1 MDRKNQNFD
10 VIIVGGGIVALTAC
24 LILAQEGFKIGVICN
39 QLKGSNNKNTTNTR
53 SLAVTQT
60 SMRIFDTIGLGKKIK
75 KNSYSFDEIEVFDA
89 HLREIS
95 CYPNITF
102 NHRQKNSGSLGQIIK
117 SEHMRKIIFNEVTN
131 LKNVSF
137 VQYNNI
143 NQVFYNDQKI
153 FIRINKYHS
162 LSANI
167 CIVADGKNSALSKAL
182 GVKGIK
188 KDYKQSSLTFDFSY
202 KNTDCLRSKAYQF
215 FFPGGPL
222 ALLPLSKDIF
232 SVVWTLKV
240 HEAKRLHNLSSKD
253 FLFLFNK
260 KCMNIFRDI
269 KLLSKINI
277 NPLSHYNANKY
288 VHDRFVLVGDSAH
301 FIHPIA
307 GQGLNIGLKDV
318 ALLAEVIVDH
328 YRLGLDIGNPIHLKK
343 YQTLRRIDNAIVA
356 RGSEY
361 LNAIFSKKSNI
372 LSFARGIG
380 FNAINNLA
388 LVKNFLTECGKGNF
402 GYLPRL
408 SRGKKI

>member
-1 MDRKNQNFD
+1 MNRKYQNFD

-24 LILAQEGFKIGVICN
+24 LILAQEGFKIGIICN
-39 QLKGSNNKNTTNTR
+39 QPKGNNNKNTTGTR

-102 NHRQKNSGSLGQIIK
+102 NHSKKNSDSLGRIIK
-117 SEHMRKIIFNEVTN
+117 SGHMRKIIFDEIIN

-137 VQYNNI
+137 FQNNNI
-143 NQVFYNDQKI
+143 NRVFYNDQKI
-153 FIRINKYHS
+153 FLRTNKYKS

-167 CIVADGKNSALSKAL
+167 CIVADGRNSVLSKAL
-182 GVKGIK
+182 GIKGTK

-202 KNTDCLRSKAYQF
+202 KNTDGLHSKAYQF

-222 ALLPLSKDIF
+222 ALLPLSKDTF
-232 SVVWTLKV
+232 SVVWTLKAY
-240 HEAKRLHNLSSKD
+240 EAKKLHKLNSKD

-260 KCMNIFRDI
+260 KCMNIFQDI

-288 VHDRFVLVGDSAH
+288 VHDRLVLVGDSAH

-318 ALLAEVIVDH
+318 ALLAEVIVDN
-328 YRLGLDIGNPIHLKK
+328 YRLGLDIGNPIYLRK
-343 YQTLRRIDNAIVA
+343 YQT
-356 RGSEY
+356 
-361 LNAIFSKKSNI
+361 
-372 LSFARGIG
+372 
-380 FNAINNLA
+380 
-388 LVKNFLTECGKGNF
+388 
-402 GYLPRL
+402 
-408 SRGKKI
+408 

>member
-202 KNTDCLRSKAYQF
+202 KNTDCLRSLKIYF
-215 FFPGGPL
+215 
-222 ALLPLSKDIF
+222 LLYG
-232 SVVWTLKV
+232 
-240 HEAKRLHNLSSKD
+240 H
-253 FLFLFNK
+253 
-260 KCMNIFRDI
+260 
-269 KLLSKINI
+269 
-277 NPLSHYNANKY
+277 
-288 VHDRFVLVGDSAH
+288 
-301 FIHPIA
+301 
-307 GQGLNIGLKDV
+307 
-318 ALLAEVIVDH
+318 
-328 YRLGLDIGNPIHLKK
+328 
-343 YQTLRRIDNAIVA
+343 
-356 RGSEY
+356 
-361 LNAIFSKKSNI
+361 
-372 LSFARGIG
+372 
-380 FNAINNLA
+380 
-388 LVKNFLTECGKGNF
+388 
-402 GYLPRL
+402 
-408 SRGKKI
+408 